1 MHAFLSLSS
10 LFLALGLMKFNTNLS
25 QVKVFAR
32 FCLSK
37 QTLNSTYDILW
48 STTGLSAS
56 DILVVEYSFDGGFT
70 GWDQLSSGTVAD
82 FKGRF
87 R

>member
-1 MHAFLSLSS
+1 LMHAFLSLSS

-37 QTLNSTYDILW
+37 QTLISRAI
-48 STTGLSAS
+48 SLSIAS
-56 DILVVEYSFDGGFT
+56 IE
-70 GWDQLSSGTVAD
+70 A
-82 FKGRF
+82 R
-87 R
+87 

>member
-1 MHAFLSLSS
+1 LSLSS

-37 QTLNSTYDILW
+37 QTLINKSPNLQMLYPLHP
-48 STTGLSAS
+48 LQ
-56 DILVVEYSFDGGFT
+56 F
-70 GWDQLSSGTVAD
+70 
-82 FKGRF
+82 
-87 R
+87 

>member
-37 QTLNSTYDILW
+37 QTLFIQTSVSKPKLLIPLSMTSTVIGEVFVHPFPI
-48 STTGLSAS
+48 SM
-56 DILVVEYSFDGGFT
+56 V
-70 GWDQLSSGTVAD
+70 
-82 FKGRF
+82 
-87 R
+87 

>member
-1 MHAFLSLSS
+1 ALMHAFLSLSS

-37 QTLNSTYDILW
+37 QTLISQNI
-48 STTGLSAS
+48 TTC
-56 DILVVEYSFDGGFT
+56 F
-70 GWDQLSSGTVAD
+70 
-82 FKGRF
+82 
-87 R
+87 

>member
-1 MHAFLSLSS
+1 SLSS

-37 QTLNSTYDILW
+37 QTLNKLNIQQFLYTRI
-48 STTGLSAS
+48 
-56 DILVVEYSFDGGFT
+56 IP
-70 GWDQLSSGTVAD
+70 
-82 FKGRF
+82 
-87 R
+87 